1 MNKNTKIV
9 WKPIDDLIPYERNA
23 KEHTETQINNL
34 AKSFEQNGWQNIVM
48 IDENNVIIYGH
59 GRCLGAKKAGLT
71 EAPCVV
77 CTDLSEEEIKRFR
90 HLDNLLSEGD
100 YIQEAFDLDSPDLS
114 DYDFSELELNI
125 NLLDELEGFDY
136 DVPDKED
143 SEFSESEDKTVEC
156 PNCGMR
162 FEP

>member
-9 WKPIDDLIPYERNA
+9 WKNIDDLIPYEHNA

-34 AKSFEQNGWQNIVM
+34 AKSFEQNGWQNIVL
-48 IDENNVIIYGH
+48 IDENDVIIYGH
-59 GRCLGAKKAGLT
+59 GRCLGAKKAGLN

-77 CTDLSEEEIKRFR
+77 CTDLSEDEIKRFR

-100 YIQEAFDLDSPDLS
+100 YIQEAFDLDLPDLS

-125 NLLDELEGFDY
+125 NLLDELEDFDY

>member
-1 MNKNTKIV
+1 MNKETKII
-9 WKPIDDLIPYERNA
+9 WKPIEDLIPYAHNA
-23 KEHTETQINNL
+23 KEHNEMQIKNL

-59 GRCLGAKKAGLT
+59 GRCLGAKKAGFT

-77 CTDLSEEEIKRFR
+77 CTDLSEDEIKRFR

-100 YIQEAFDLDSPDLS
+100 YIQEAFDLDLPDLS

-125 NLLDELEGFDY
+125 NLLDELEDFDY